1 MARTNGDSIQRR
13 RRTRKIRRT
22 ILFGPAAA
30 ILASLLFLHTT
41 TTTFAFQSATIAD
54 DKRIRHMMRQVHESD
69 GSIVTAAQ
77 QQQQEQ
83 QPSHFF
89 SRKSLTDFAPPTS
102 KATDHEAA
110 SGAAIFDRL
119 CRGAGIE
126 RPSKIQSIAWPVL
139 LQSNNNNCNH
149 RAAVLIA
156 DQTGSGKTLA
166 YLIPLLQSLIT
177 SVAATSKEQQQQS
190 NNTAAAQPRLL
201 ILAPTAELAD
211 QICAVCQKIQA
222 FPDDNNKQHLFST
235 VVLTSSGKFA
245 TNIRDQIRML
255 QQKKRRGVDVLISTP
270 GRIATILRTR
280 KAAAE
285 ILDLS
290 RLQAVVLDEVD
301 VLLLDETFGPQLQ
314 TVGEATN
321 NNAVAVQFVFVTAT
335 LPDSVVDQVTGQF
348 PGVQLLKGPGLHRVA
363 PTVTENLVD
372 VSVPSSL
379 NRNPQACFD
388 VKANALQQ
396 ALRQNRCR
404 RTLIFCNTVTACRQ
418 VENLLQRLDRKHK
431 IYNVGSYHNAMTAQ
445 ARNENLE
452 YFAAAVAAEKSYI
465 LVCTDRAARGVD
477 FDAAAVDHVVLF
489 DFPVDPAEYVR
500 RVGRTARAGRTGA
513 TTVLAYGWQL
523 PVARSVMGQQQHG
536 NQKRRVKDFTG
547 TAAVNVLDGNG
558 EEENEDTEYLGGV
571 KGRRRQSKKQ
581 KNKAVDKNS
590 IGGNIASGKLWGER

>member
-1 MARTNGDSIQRR
+1 
-13 RRTRKIRRT
+13 
-22 ILFGPAAA
+22 
-30 ILASLLFLHTT
+30 
-41 TTTFAFQSATIAD
+41 
-54 DKRIRHMMRQVHESD
+54 MRQVHEPD
-69 GSIVTAAQ
+69 GSIATAA

-102 KATDHEAA
+102 KATGHEAA
-110 SGAAIFDRL
+110 SEAAIIFDRL

-126 RPSKIQSIAWPVL
+126 RPSKIQSLAWPIL
-139 LQSNNNNCNH
+139 LQSNNNH
-149 RAAVLIA
+149 HAGAVLIA

-166 YLIPLLQSLIT
+166 YLIPLLQRLIT
-177 SVAATSKEQQQQS
+177 SAAATSKQQQQS
-190 NNTAAAQPRLL
+190 SSSTAAQPRLL

-222 FPDDNNKQHLFST
+222 FPDDDSNNINNKQHLFST

-321 NNAVAVQFVFVTAT
+321 NNAAAVQFVFVTAT

-445 ARNENLE
+445 ARNDNLE

-523 PVARSVMGQQQHG
+523 PVARSVMGQQQQNG
-536 NQKRRVKDFTG
+536 NQKRRVQDFTG
-547 TAAVNVLDGNG
+547 TAAVTVQDGSG
-558 EEENEDTEYLGGV
+558 EEGNEDTEYLGGV

-581 KNKAVDKNS
+581 KNKVVDKNS